1 MPLATWAPTV
11 DATGISAP
19 DYDAIYADAQARYQA
34 IFGTDAYIDP
44 DSQDGQL
51 LAVFVKGISDANAAA
66 IATYNNF
73 SPVSAQGAALSSSV
87 KLNGL
92 HRHVPTASTALVRV
106 VGQAGTNIVNGLVS
120 DAQGAHQW
128 ALPSPTVIPN
138 AGQVDVIATCVDEGA
153 VPALAGTLTK
163 IVTPTLGW
171 QSAINLADATL
182 GNPVETD
189 ADLRRRQSK
198 SVAYSSADNVSAVIA
213 GLAQLPGVLDLTV
226 HENPTGAPDG
236 VGVPAHSIACVVQGG
251 ADADI
256 ASVIAAKK
264 SPGCGTYGTV
274 SQPTLDPNG
283 LPITVEFSH
292 PTAVVVNIVIN
303 LHANPTYSTAAEAAL
318 EQSVYDYLN
327 SVHIGAELFFNNLWV
342 PASLAGTPYA
352 GTYQIASMTANG
364 GTADIPVAYNAQIQP
379 GTITVNHV

>member
-19 DYDAIYADAQARYQA
+19 DYDAIYADAQSRYQA
-34 IFGTDAYIDP
+34 IFGTDAYIAA

-51 LAVFVKGISDANAAA
+51 LAIFCKAVSDCNSAA

-73 SPVSAQGAALSSSV
+73 SPISAQGAALSSSV

-92 HRHVPTASTALVRV
+92 HRHVPTQSTAPVRV
-106 VGQAGTNIVNGLVS
+106 IGQAGVNIVNGIIS
-120 DAQGAHQW
+120 DAQSEHQW
-128 ALPSPTVIPN
+128 LLPNPTVIPN
-138 AGQVDVIATCVDEGA
+138 AGQIDVVATCADEGA
-153 VPALAGTLTK
+153 VPALAGTLTR

-171 QSAINLADATL
+171 QSVTNLADATL

-189 ADLRRRQSK
+189 ADLRRRQSQ
-198 SVAYSSADNVSAVIA
+198 SVAYSSADNVSAIIA
-213 GLAQLPGVLDLTV
+213 GIAQLPGVTDLTV
-226 HENPTGAPDG
+226 HENPTGAPDS
-236 VGVPAHSIACVVQGG
+236 VGVPAHSVAVVVHGG
-251 ADADI
+251 VDADI

-264 SPGCGTYGTV
+264 SPGCGTFGTIAE
-274 SQPTLDPNG
+274 PTLDPNG
-283 LPITVEFSH
+283 LPITINFSH
-292 PTAVVVNIVIN
+292 PTVVPANIVIN
-303 LHANPTYSTAAEAAL
+303 LHPVLGYSTAAEAAL

-327 SVHIGAELFFNNLWV
+327 SIKIGATLFFNNLWV
-342 PASLAGTPYA
+342 PASLIGTQYA

-364 GTADIPVAYNAQIQP
+364 GTSDIPVAYNAQIQP